1 MNKKVKLMNKISNKL
16 LFIQLNEINFDL
28 VEAYLTLNDSKN
40 YLSNIKFLINNY
52 TKIETYSEDEYENL
66 EPWIQWVSVH
76 LGKKFKEHKIFRLG
90 DIVKHA
96 HQTQIF
102 EYLENKGYTV
112 GAVSPMNTDNRLKNP
127 DYFIPDPWTKTNSD
141 HSVFSKNVT
150 KMLQQSVNDNS
161 SGKLS
166 VSSIMTIMQIF
177 FKTFSYKNSTKLI
190 NLIFFALIEKWK
202 KSLVLD
208 YIIHLVNFY
217 FLKKKKPD
225 FATVFFNAGA
235 HIQHHYY
242 FNSKNYNST
251 LKNPD
256 WYIKNS
262 IDPIEYMLKVYDEI
276 IGDYLKFCQKNNYK
290 IIIATGL
297 RQVPYDKVKFY
308 YRLKNHS
315 LFLKEIGVNFSHLYP
330 RMTRDF
336 EIIFQNN
343 DDLLK
348 AKKILA
354 EIRLERNNTQI
365 FKDIE
370 ERSKSLF
377 VTLTYPDEIKKNDK
391 IIYSNQK
398 YKFFNKIVFVAI
410 KNGMHDPKGY
420 VFMSPQINFKNF
432 QKKDH
437 VSKIYKIIEMQ
448 FN

>member
-1 MNKKVKLMNKISNKL
+1 
-16 LFIQLNEINFDL
+16 
-28 VEAYLTLNDSKN
+28 
-40 YLSNIKFLINNY
+40 
-52 TKIETYSEDEYENL
+52 
-66 EPWIQWVSVH
+66 
-76 LGKKFKEHKIFRLG
+76 
-90 DIVKHA
+90 
-96 HQTQIF
+96 
-102 EYLENKGYTV
+102 
-112 GAVSPMNTDNRLKNP
+112 
-127 DYFIPDPWTKTNSD
+127 
-141 HSVFSKNVT
+141 
-150 KMLQQSVNDNS
+150 
-161 SGKLS
+161 
-166 VSSIMTIMQIF
+166 
-177 FKTFSYKNSTKLI
+177 
-190 NLIFFALIEKWK
+190 
-202 KSLVLD
+202 
-208 YIIHLVNFY
+208 
-217 FLKKKKPD
+217 
-225 FATVFFNAGA
+225 
-235 HIQHHYY
+235 
-242 FNSKNYNST
+242 
-251 LKNPD
+251 
-256 WYIKNS
+256 
-262 IDPIEYMLKVYDEI
+262 
-276 IGDYLKFCQKNNYK
+276 
-290 IIIATGL
+290 
-297 RQVPYDKVKFY
+297 
-308 YRLKNHS
+308 LKNHS

-365 FKDIE
+365 FKEIE

>member
-1 MNKKVKLMNKISNKL
+1 
-16 LFIQLNEINFDL
+16 
-28 VEAYLTLNDSKN
+28 
-40 YLSNIKFLINNY
+40 
-52 TKIETYSEDEYENL
+52 
-66 EPWIQWVSVH
+66 
-76 LGKKFKEHKIFRLG
+76 
-90 DIVKHA
+90 
-96 HQTQIF
+96 
-102 EYLENKGYTV
+102 
-112 GAVSPMNTDNRLKNP
+112 
-127 DYFIPDPWTKTNSD
+127 
-141 HSVFSKNVT
+141 
-150 KMLQQSVNDNS
+150 
-161 SGKLS
+161 
-166 VSSIMTIMQIF
+166 MQIF

-354 EIRLERNNTQI
+354 EIRLERNQI
-365 FKDIE
+365 
-370 ERSKSLF
+370 SKR
-377 VTLTYPDEIKKNDK
+377 
-391 IIYSNQK
+391 
-398 YKFFNKIVFVAI
+398 
-410 KNGMHDPKGY
+410 
-420 VFMSPQINFKNF
+420 
-432 QKKDH
+432 
-437 VSKIYKIIEMQ
+437 
-448 FN
+448 